1 MQLRLSPFSASVGA
15 AVSIAKSGSLVNQDC
30 WLLNQHISLL
40 SAREC
45 HGSEIS
51 RHFWELA
58 GVFDGIGSGQGGE
71 LASRI
76 AAEEFQK
83 VCSRLDSSKAPAF
96 LDQCMDSAFLRANNQ
111 ILRAAPK
118 ALGTT
123 GTVVCWNRSVFRLY
137 YLGDSRAYLLRDGEL
152 CCITEDHTLARLK
165 SRAQLPVSPED
176 RHTLT
181 DYIGR
186 DKRGKYLTPSRSAW
200 IPILPGDLLLL
211 CSDGLYNSLTTS
223 QMRDSIESAFS
234 LEEKAECL
242 ALFARDNGNTD
253 DVTCVL
259 VQLSS

>member
-1 MQLRLSPFSASVGA
+1 MQSRISPFSVSA
-15 AVSIAKSGSLVNQDC
+15 AVSIVKDGSFVNQDC
-30 WLLNQHISLL
+30 WLLNQHISQL
-40 SAREC
+40 SAQEC
-45 HGSEIS
+45 RGSERV

-58 GVFDGIGSGQGGE
+58 GVFDGIGSGQGSE
-71 LASRI
+71 MAPRI

-83 VCSRLDSSKAPAF
+83 VCSRLDPSKVPAL
-96 LDQCMDSAFLRANNQ
+96 LDQYMDSAFLRANNQ

-137 YLGDSRAYLLRDGEL
+137 YLGDSRAYLLRNGEL
-152 CCITEDHTLARLK
+152 CCLTEDHTVAQLKART
-165 SRAQLPVSPED
+165 RLPVSPED
-176 RHTLT
+176 KHTLT
-181 DYIGR
+181 NYIGR

-223 QMRDSIESAFS
+223 QMRVSIESGFS

-242 ALFARDNGNTD
+242 SLFARENGSTD
-253 DVTCVL
+253 DITCVL

>member
-1 MQLRLSPFSASVGA
+1 MQTRIYPCSVSVGA
-15 AVSIAKSGSLVNQDC
+15 AVSIAKNGSLANQDC
-30 WLLNQHISLL
+30 WLLNQHISQV

-45 HGSEIS
+45 HGSEKS

-58 GVFDGIGSGQGGE
+58 GVFDGIGSGQGSE

-137 YLGDSRAYLLRDGEL
+137 YLGDSRAYLLRNGEL
-152 CCITEDHTLARLK
+152 YCLTEDHTVARLK
-165 SRAQLPVSPED
+165 ARTRLPVNPED
-176 RHTLT
+176 KHTLA
-181 DYIGR
+181 DYIGK
-186 DKRGKYLTPSRSAW
+186 DKNGKYLTPSRSAW
-200 IPILPGDLLLL
+200 ISIMPGDLLLL

-223 QMRDSIESAFS
+223 QMRVSIESGFS

-242 ALFARDNGNTD
+242 SLFAQENGNMD
-253 DVTCVL
+253 DITCVL

>member
-1 MQLRLSPFSASVGA
+1 MQSQISPCSVSA
-15 AVSIAKSGSLVNQDC
+15 AVSIAKEGSLTNQDC
-30 WLLNQHISLL
+30 WLLNQHISQL

-45 HGSEIS
+45 HGSEKS

-58 GVFDGIGSGQGGE
+58 GVFDGIGSSQGSK

-83 VCSRLDSSKAPAF
+83 VSACLEPSKAPVF
-96 LDQCMDSAFLRANNQ
+96 LDQCMDSAFQRANNQ
-111 ILRAAPK
+111 ILRTAPK

-137 YLGDSRAYLLRDGEL
+137 YLGDSRAYLLRNGEL
-152 CCITEDHTLARLK
+152 CCLTEDHTVAQLKART
-165 SRAQLPVSPED
+165 RLPVSPED
-176 RHTLT
+176 KHTLT
-181 DYIGR
+181 NYIGR
-186 DKRGKYLTPSRSAW
+186 DKRRKYLTPSRSAW

-223 QMRDSIESAFS
+223 QMRVSIESGFS

-242 ALFARDNGNTD
+242 SLFARENGNSD
-253 DVTCVL
+253 DITCVL